1 VIDFVFEAFRRVNRE
16 HLHTIWQKAQ
26 NGGMEGL
33 DQEEQRLAKIMLDHS
48 DQYFNQFEFADVLAD
63 RQFDPENEVNPFLH
77 VSVHA
82 IAEKQVQDRDPIE
95 AFQFYNAML
104 RNKCSRHEAI
114 HLLMTILLKFLF
126 PIVKRKKGHF
136 DLDIYR
142 NLLKKYKSRKP
153 EKIFELLEGEPD
165 PMINEEA
172 ESRSEEI
179 FKEMRTALNDQKFG
193 SIDEAQ
199 TFLDDLLAKKN
210 TEPET
215 EFLGLSSE
223 QMYRML
229 YSPFSETSDILA
241 LNRSLSK
248 EDLLDTPVVKEA
260 VYFLK
265 RLNELQ
271 PLRATAKGNLP
282 QAFAR
287 EMYDKFPEH
296 PHFHYPIRSEEE
308 DSKLSALRHI
318 LDMSSWI
325 KKRDQKFSLTQKG
338 QIVVENGFGIDDFFY
353 LFETYTEKFNWAS
366 RDLYPDLDIIQ
377 ESFLFSCYLL
387 HRKART
393 YIPVNKL
400 GEYFIRAFLT
410 VLDRVESH
418 SSIDWQELVQNAFSI
433 RFIERFCEYF
443 GLVTIQ
449 REKGKSLDFKYAIQI
464 TSLFEK
470 MFDWKLGLAE
480 RN

>member
-1 VIDFVFEAFRRVNRE
+1 VP
-16 HLHTIWQKAQ
+16 
-26 NGGMEGL
+26 
-33 DQEEQRLAKIMLDHS
+33 DHAS
-48 DQYFNQFEFADVLAD
+48 K
-63 RQFDPENEVNPFLH
+63 PETLGFSPE
-77 VSVHA
+77 SG
-82 IAEKQVQDRDPIE
+82 
-95 AFQFYNAML
+95 
-104 RNKCSRHEAI
+104 S
-114 HLLMTILLKFLF
+114 F
-126 PIVKRKKGHF
+126 PILKRKRGHF

-153 EKIFELLEGEPD
+153 EKIFELLEREPD
-165 PMINEEA
+165 PVINKEA

-179 FKEMRTALNDQKFG
+179 FKEMHTVLNDQNFRSMG
-193 SIDEAQ
+193 EAQ
-199 TFLDDLLAKKN
+199 SFLDALLTKRNA
-210 TEPET
+210 EPIP
-215 EFLGLSSE
+215 EFLGLSPE

-229 YSPFSETSDILA
+229 HRPFSETSDILA

-271 PLRATAKGNLP
+271 PLRATAKGNLL

-287 EMYDKFPEH
+287 EMHDKFPEH

-387 HRKART
+387 HKKANT
-393 YIPVNKL
+393 YIHANEL
-400 GEYFIRAFLT
+400 SSYFVQAFPT
-410 VLDRVESH
+410 VLSREMKNPAMELE
-418 SSIDWQELVQNAFSI
+418 ELVRHGFCL
-433 RFIERFCEYF
+433 RFVERFCEYF
-443 GLVTIQ
+443 GLVTIR
-449 REKGKSLDFKYAIQI
+449 REEKLSAYPDYSVQI
-464 TSLFEK
+464 SPLFQK
-470 MFDWKLGLAE
+470 LFHWKLG
-480 RN
+480 

>member
-1 VIDFVFEAFRRVNRE
+1 MVDFVFEVFRKVNRE
-16 HLHTIWQKAQ
+16 HLHAIWEKAK
-26 NGGMEGL
+26 NAEMEGL
-33 DQEEQRLAKIMLDHS
+33 DEEEQRLAKIMLDHS
-48 DQYFNQFEFADVLAD
+48 DEYFNQFEFADVMAD
-63 RQFDPENEVNPFLH
+63 REFGPENEVNPFLH

-126 PIVKRKKGHF
+126 PILKRKRGHF

-153 EKIFELLEGEPD
+153 EKIFELVEREPD
-165 PMINEEA
+165 PVINKEA
-172 ESRSEEI
+172 ESKSEEI
-179 FKEMRTALNDQKFG
+179 FKEMRTALDDQDFR
-193 SIDEAQ
+193 SMDEAQ
-199 TFLDDLLAKKN
+199 TFLDDLVANKDA
-210 TEPET
+210 EPIPD
-215 EFLGLSSE
+215 FLGLTPE

-229 YSPFSETSDILA
+229 YRPFAEASDILT
-241 LNRSLSK
+241 LNKNLPK
-248 EDLLDTPVVKEA
+248 EDLLEIPVVEET
-260 VYFLK
+260 VHFLK
-265 RLNELQ
+265 RLGELQ
-271 PLRATAKGNLP
+271 PLKTTVKGNLP

-287 EMYDKFPEH
+287 EMHDKFPEH

-318 LDMSSWI
+318 LDMAGWI
-325 KKRDQKFSLTQKG
+325 KKRNQKFSLTQKG
-338 QIVVENGFGIDDFFY
+338 QNVVENGFGIDDLFH
-353 LFETYTEKFNWAS
+353 LFEIYTKKFNWAS
-366 RDLYPDLDIIQ
+366 RDLYPSLDIVQ

-400 GEYFIRAFLT
+400 GEYFSRAFLT

-449 REKGKSLDFKYAIQI
+449 REKGRSLDFKYAIQI

-470 MFDWKLGLAE
+470 MFHWKLGQTE
-480 RN
+480 GK